1 MKPCVYTTL
10 LGQYEQLNEQPLAMA
25 SDWRFICFTDDP
37 RLTSTT
43 WDIRLI
49 EPLFA
54 ADIARSQRQIKI
66 LAHQFL
72 PEHDV
77 SLYIDNS
84 VRLKV
89 LPEDILAQW
98 TLSSGLSLFSHSD
111 RETVMD
117 EFLEVIRLGLDD
129 QATLLEQLNHF
140 QMHHPETL
148 KTQPIW
154 SAMMLRR
161 HHEPQV
167 SAAMERWFQ
176 LVLRY
181 SRRDQLSSNL
191 AFAQCGLMP
200 NVVAG
205 SNLDSWCH
213 SWPHALGRDRHS
225 PRFNPLTG
233 QLPALARVRQAELAQ
248 RQEEQAQKVRHEE
261 DRTRTLARLLYNQYY
276 TD

>member
-1 MKPCVYTTL
+1 
-10 LGQYEQLNEQPLAMA
+10 
-25 SDWRFICFTDDP
+25 
-37 RLTSTT
+37 
-43 WDIRLI
+43 
-49 EPLFA
+49 
-54 ADIARSQRQIKI
+54 
-66 LAHQFL
+66 
-72 PEHDV
+72 
-77 SLYIDNS
+77 
-84 VRLKV
+84 
-89 LPEDILAQW
+89 
-98 TLSSGLSLFSHSD
+98 
-111 RETVMD
+111 
-117 EFLEVIRLGLDD
+117 
-129 QATLLEQLNHF
+129 
-140 QMHHPETL
+140 
-148 KTQPIW
+148 
-154 SAMMLRR
+154 MMLRR

-200 NVVAG
+200 NVVEG

-213 SWPHALGRDRHS
+213 SWPHAMGRDRHS

-248 RQEEQAQKVRHEE
+248 RQEDQAQKVRHEE